1 MRSWSPHD
9 KRKYCALLCDASEAP
24 ARHHRVSGVT
34 VSRSI
39 YRMYNTRLRR
49 KVNTHTY
56 SRTRAQAETLRNDT
70 SLIIFD
76 IFFSSSFFLS
86 SYSTAL

>member
-9 KRKYCALLCDASEAP
+9 KRKYCALLCDASGAP

-39 YRMYNTRLRR
+39 YLRMYNTRLCR
-49 KVNTHTY
+49 KVNTQHTHTHAHTFTHTGA
-56 SRTRAQAETLRNDT
+56 RGDLEE
-70 SLIIFD
+70 
-76 IFFSSSFFLS
+76 
-86 SYSTAL
+86 